1 MHTLKQ
7 ASQTLGIS
15 ISAVKKRIYT
25 GKLNAYKHKMTWL
38 VELPNVKN
46 YQNIHQRWLKDM
58 ETGKGYPRPFS
69 PKTIDSRKWYMGDFW
84 KYSGITPALEA
95 IHQGT
100 LTKAI
105 NALSE
110 SSRCRYSTKEGI
122 LKAYKAFVAWL
133 ITQGYAQESL
143 LVGLSK
149 LKPKRHIPP
158 KRSKLRP
165 DQIHTLFQ
173 TLEDYPSTRYHK
185 ARLRLLLEVILY
197 SGLRISEA
205 LNLHVED
212 IATQNAEIHVLG
224 KGNKRRITIL
234 PPALATH
241 IQTWLQTHHQAGQT
255 LLNGWTYSGA
265 RTALRRLRS
274 QSNLNVT
281 FHSLRRTCATHWVEQ
296 NTPLTMVAKLLGHS
310 DIKTT
315 QIYVEADA
323 LDAIRF
329 VAKLKQI
336 I

>member
-25 GKLNAYKHKMTWL
+25 GKLNASKHKMAWL
-38 VELPNVKN
+38 VELPTVEN
-46 YQNIHQRWLKDM
+46 YESIHQRWIKDM
-58 ETGKGYPRPFS
+58 ETGKGYTRPFS
-69 PKTIDSRKWYMGDFW
+69 PKTIYSRNWYMGDFW
-84 KYSGITPALEA
+84 KHSGITPALEA
-95 IHQGT
+95 VNQDT

-122 LKAYKAFVAWL
+122 LKAYKAFVVWL
-133 ITQGYAQESL
+133 IKQGYAEESL
-143 LVGLSK
+143 LMGLSK

-158 KRSKLRP
+158 KRSKLRL
-165 DQIHTLFQ
+165 DQVPTLFQ
-173 TLEDYPSTRYHK
+173 ALEAYRSTRYYK
-185 ARLRLLLEVILY
+185 ARLRLLLEIILY

-205 LNLHVED
+205 LNLRIED
-212 IATQNAEIHVLG
+212 IVAENAEIHVLG
-224 KGNKRRITIL
+224 KGNKRRVTIL

-274 QSNLNVT
+274 QSNLSVT
-281 FHSLRRTCATHWVEQ
+281 FHGLRRTCATYWVEQ
-296 NTPLTMVAKLLGHS
+296 GTPLTMVAKLLGHS

-323 LDAIRF
+323 IDAIRF
-329 VAKLKQI
+329 VSKLKQI